1 MTFEQRLVVVVRGIG
16 TLLAESVR
24 GLLDLKAGL
33 ARSETAPGPLQAQG
47 QEQGIAEHDRDL
59 AKAHRLLRRK
69 DRELAELRARL
80 VRTSTED
87 EVGGVGPENVVWIFG
102 TGRSGNT
109 WLTAIMESA
118 GHAVWKEPAIGKLF
132 GDFYHS
138 SRNSQ
143 RRNAKFVLGDPRKD
157 VWLGSIRRF
166 VLEGAS
172 GRFPELSDAD
182 YLVVKEQVGSV
193 GAQLLTEALPESRMI
208 FLIRDPRDV
217 VASWL
222 DGASKS
228 GWHNKGVARK
238 APERAPRADENPTT
252 YVKQQARH
260 YLKQVGYAAEAY
272 EAHQGLKVL
281 VRYEELR
288 AGTLEEVRRIHS
300 VLGMEVDEARLEQAV
315 HKHSWENIP
324 EEEKG
329 EGKFYRKAKP
339 GGWREDLT
347 PEQTRMVEE
356 ITAPLMKRFYPS

>member
-1 MTFEQRLVVVVRGIG
+1 VPAFEKHWIVAVRGAKAF
-16 TLLAESVR
+16 LN
-24 GLLDLKAGL
+24 LKAGVTRAGVASEPFRAGQNPEL
-33 ARSETAPGPLQAQG
+33 ERSKEGT
-47 QEQGIAEHDRDL
+47 
-59 AKAHRLLRRK
+59 
-69 DRELAELRARL
+69 
-80 VRTSTED
+80 
-87 EVGGVGPENVVWIFG
+87 GVGNLSPENMVWIFG

-109 WLTAIMESA
+109 WLTAMLESA

-138 SRNSQ
+138 SRKSQ
-143 RRNAKFVLGDPRKD
+143 RRNAKFVLGDPRRD

-172 GRFPELSDAD
+172 GRFPELSEAD

-193 GAQLLTEALPESRMI
+193 GAPLLTEALPESRMI

-228 GWHNKGVARK
+228 GWHNEGVARK
-238 APERAPRADENPTT
+238 VPERAPRADENPTT
-252 YVKQQARH
+252 YVKQQSRH

-281 VRYEELR
+281 LRYEELR
-288 AGTLEEVRRIHS
+288 ADTLEEMRRIHS

-315 HKHSWENIP
+315 YEHSWENIP

-329 EGKFYRKAKP
+329 EGKFRRKATP
-339 GGWREDLT
+339 GSWREDLT